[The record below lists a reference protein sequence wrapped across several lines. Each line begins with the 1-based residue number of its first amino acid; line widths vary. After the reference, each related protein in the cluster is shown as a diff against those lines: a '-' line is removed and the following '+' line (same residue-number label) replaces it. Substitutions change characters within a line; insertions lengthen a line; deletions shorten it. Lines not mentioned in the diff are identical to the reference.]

1 MFVVPATSPWWSTVL
16 RREIPGSAE
25 EESES
30 PSPGPNAEDAP
41 EPVIPGSTLK
51 VILHTRLPDAPGLGA
66 VEREIPYV
74 RGIVPQ
80 IWAAVS
86 ELGVASVDAEALLP
100 GATRVLDVAYSQ
112 GGTVYIDFSSELD
125 LGRDVGAEEEK
136 VLIQGIVTTIADNF
150 SAVRRIVILVDG
162 RVPKP
167 GHLDLTRALR
177 RDDPIFAAEEEPEP
191 QTMPTGAAVAA
202 PPSPPAQAPPKAP
215 RTTPT
220 ANPTATMPVR

>member
-1 MFVVPATSPWWSTVL
+1 MFVVPLTSPWWSTVL

-25 EESES
+25 EGES
-30 PSPGPNAEDAP
+30 PLPESNAADAP

-51 VILHTRLPDAPGLGA
+51 VILHTRLQGQPGLG
-66 VEREIPYV
+66 VIEREIPYV

-80 IWAAVS
+80 IRAAVS
-86 ELGVASVDAEALLP
+86 ELGVASADAEALLP
-100 GATRVLDVAYSQ
+100 GATRVLDVAYTQ

-125 LGRDVGAEEEK
+125 LGRDVGAEEER

-150 SAVRRIVILVDG
+150 SAVRRTVILVDG

-177 RDDPIFAAEEEPEP
+177 RDDPIFAAEDESEP
-191 QTMPTGAAVAA
+191 QTAPAISGGAAT
-202 PPSPPAQAPPKAP
+202 PSPPTQAPPKAQP
-215 RTTPT
+215 GTPL
-220 ANPTATMPVR
+220 AKPQATMPVR